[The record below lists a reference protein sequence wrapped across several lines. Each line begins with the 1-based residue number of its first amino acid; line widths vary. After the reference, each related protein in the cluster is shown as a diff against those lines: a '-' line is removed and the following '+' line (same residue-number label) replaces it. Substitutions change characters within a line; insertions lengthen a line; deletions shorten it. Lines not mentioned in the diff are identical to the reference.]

1 MPAGLW
7 DDLPRLRAP
16 WQPPQ
21 CTEPLLLPILS
32 SSSPAKRGTTPP
44 RPAVAS
50 PRHDHSPPATPVCRH
65 CTKTP
70 QLAGQTPSLSDANR
84 HCTACKV
91 HTQVANIHTQLAFI
105 YSEVSFIYSQLAF
118 ILCNRRQRSL
128 CAVSGK
134 FARLAG
140 QTVTAGNM
148 CIAGRVAD
156 RTAAFARRGKKPGD
170 GRMWVMPPAVQ
181 RAGIHGM
188 NIMHRDTGLRQDD
201 RRLSRGAAA
210 CLNSICGP
218 CAQPILSRHRAT
230 GRW

>member
-1 MPAGLW
+1 MPRRRGAGVNCAGTGHKAARGRMQSCPAGCIKYKRKLRMYIRNLRLYIRKFRLYIRNLRLYFAIGDSEVYVRCPGSLPALPAGL
-7 DDLPRLRAP
+7 
-16 WQPPQ
+16 
-21 CTEPLLLPILS
+21 
-32 SSSPAKRGTTPP
+32 
-44 RPAVAS
+44 
-50 PRHDHSPPATPVCRH
+50 
-65 CTKTP
+65 
-70 QLAGQTPSLSDANR
+70 
-84 HCTACKV
+84 
-91 HTQVANIHTQLAFI
+91 
-105 YSEVSFIYSQLAF
+105 
-118 ILCNRRQRSL
+118 
-128 CAVSGK
+128 
-134 FARLAG
+134 